1 MKRQLIF
8 YFLLCAFNAFS
19 FGIKNKTDKIIDKKD
34 STRVNSLLAEA
45 KNYEN
50 NKDYDNAIKT
60 TKSAL
65 DIADKIDHN
74 YGKYRCY
81 VSLINLYRQTGNL
94 LKRKEYVAKLAFF
107 KPEKETKN
115 TDDAAQKE
123 KDAQIKAQQELLMRE
138 QQELQRRM
146 NEIEKLNQDKSIS
159 KEEIE
164 KRKLELQKMQ
174 MENNAKMQTINLQ
187 AATISETTNKLS
199 MTQQELLNEKLNLK
213 VFEDSL
219 KLTKQETELANSKIK
234 TQKLFNY
241 ILILGISAMLILA
254 LSFFRLYKM
263 KQRTQDLLLVKN
275 TEIES
280 EKKRSDDLLLNILPN
295 EVANELKINGKSEPK
310 YFEKVT
316 VMFTDFKDFTTI
328 SEKISPKKLVEEI
341 DFIFR
346 EFDAI
351 IEKHNLEKIKTIG
364 DAYLCASGLP
374 DANTH
379 SAMNVAKAALEIQAF
394 IKKVGDERRKNNLP
408 FFDIRIGLNSGPLVA
423 GIVGAKK
430 FAYDIWGDTV
440 NTAARMEQNSEPG
453 KINISGTTF
462 ELLKNQ
468 AECTHRGK
476 ISAKNKGDIDMYFL
490 NRIIE
495 L

>member
-1 MKRQLIF
+1 MKRQLLF
-8 YFLLCAFNAFS
+8 YFLLCALNAFS

-34 STRVNSLLAEA
+34 SIRVNSLLSEA

-50 NKDYDNAIKT
+50 YKDYDNAIKT
-60 TKSAL
+60 SLSAL
-65 DIADKIDHN
+65 DIADKIN
-74 YGKYRCY
+74 YDFGKFKCY
-81 VSLINLYRQTGNL
+81 KALENLYKLSGNKL
-94 LKRKEYVAKLAFF
+94 LKEKYSLKLKLF
-107 KPEKETKN
+107 KPKTESVFEDN
-115 TDDAAQKE
+115 AQKE
-123 KDAQIKAQQELLMRE
+123 KDAQIRAQQELLMRE

-174 MENNAKMQTINLQ
+174 MENNAKMQTITMQ

-263 KQRTQDLLLVKN
+263 KQRTQDLLMVKN

-295 EVANELKINGKSEPK
+295 EVANELKINGKAEPK

-341 DFIFR
+341 DYIFR

-351 IEKHNLEKIKTIG
+351 IEKNNLEKIKTIG

-379 SAMNVAKAALEIQAF
+379 SAFNVAKAALEIQEF
-394 IKKVGDERRKNNLP
+394 IKKVGQERKNNNLP

-453 KINISGTTF
+453 KINISGTTY
-462 ELLKNQ
+462 ELIKNV
-468 AECTHRGK
+468 AECEHRGK

-495 L
+495 D